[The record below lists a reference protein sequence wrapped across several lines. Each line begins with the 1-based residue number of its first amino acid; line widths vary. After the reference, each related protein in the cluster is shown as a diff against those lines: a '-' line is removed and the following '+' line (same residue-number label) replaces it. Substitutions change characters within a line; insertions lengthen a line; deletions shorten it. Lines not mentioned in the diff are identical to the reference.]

1 MLGGCIET
9 SPRFLTMP
17 ALTKIW
23 MLLALAAIGPMACRR
38 AKPTPATPPAPVT
51 VPATSDG
58 GGDSGDRERAERERL
73 ERERA
78 DRERALAELRRPL
91 SEPIYFGFD
100 RSDLTA
106 ETREKLEAK
115 WAILSTNPTVRIV
128 IEGHADDLG
137 SDEYN
142 LALGQRRAAAAK
154 RYLTQ
159 RNIAPDRIEIT
170 SFGEERPT
178 CLDATDACRERNRRD
193 EVRITAGDLVTL
205 PP

>member
-1 MLGGCIET
+1 MT
-9 SPRFLTMP
+9 T
-17 ALTKIW
+17 
-23 MLLALAAIGPMACRR
+23 
-38 AKPTPATPPAPVT
+38 
-51 VPATSDG
+51 DG
-58 GGDSGDRERAERERL
+58 GGDAEDRDRAERERL

-78 DRERALAELRRPL
+78 ERERALAELRRTL
-91 SEPIYFGFD
+91 TEPIYFGFD

-115 WAILSTNPTVRIV
+115 WAILSANPTVRIV

-154 RYLTQ
+154 RYLSQ

-178 CLDATDACRERNRRD
+178 CQEATDACRERNRRD
-193 EVRITAGDLVTL
+193 EVRIIAGDLVTV
-205 PP
+205 PR

>member
-1 MLGGCIET
+1 
-9 SPRFLTMP
+9 MP

-23 MLLALAAIGPMACRR
+23 MLLAVAAIASTACRR
-38 AKPTPATPPAPVT
+38 ARPAPVTPPAPAAVPVT
-51 VPATSDG
+51 TDG
-58 GGDSGDRERAERERL
+58 GGDAEDRDRAERERL

-78 DRERALAELRRPL
+78 ERERALAELRRTL
-91 SEPIYFGFD
+91 TEPIYFGFD

-115 WAILSTNPTVRIV
+115 WAILSANPTVRIV

-154 RYLTQ
+154 RYLSQ

-178 CLDATDACRERNRRD
+178 CHEATDACRERNRRD
-193 EVRITAGDLVTL
+193 EVRIIAGDLVTV
-205 PP
+205 PR